1 MTYAMQ
7 YLMDYLASVAEKR
20 EEGQGTIEYVLVL
33 GVIVVGIFG
42 LVQWGG
48 LGSAIGGAIGA
59 VEGLFSSNPVAPA
72 GGGGS

>member
-42 LVQWGG
+42 LMNFTG
-48 LGSAIGGAIGA
+48 LGGAINTALGE
-59 VEGLFSSNPVAPA
+59 VIGLFSSDIFNN
-72 GGGGS
+72 GGGSAG